1 MELIP
6 QYFERRLA
14 CALICFQLLAGLPI
28 VSAWMRLFGELCSC
42 SVKSNFFFQFLHGN
56 CGVHPY
62 WSRRWRTIGVEIETS
77 ESVKGRV
84 PSLLL
89 PGPRPVLVQSLSSPL
104 RDKCVPRRPHRPHVL
119 VHGW

>member
-42 SVKSNFFFQFLHGN
+42 SVKSNFFFFSSCTVTVVSIPTGTEGGGQ
-56 CGVHPY
+56 
-62 WSRRWRTIGVEIETS
+62 
-77 ESVKGRV
+77 SVLK
-84 PSLLL
+84 SKL
-89 PGPRPVLVQSLSSPL
+89 PNP
-104 RDKCVPRRPHRPHVL
+104 
-119 VHGW
+119 